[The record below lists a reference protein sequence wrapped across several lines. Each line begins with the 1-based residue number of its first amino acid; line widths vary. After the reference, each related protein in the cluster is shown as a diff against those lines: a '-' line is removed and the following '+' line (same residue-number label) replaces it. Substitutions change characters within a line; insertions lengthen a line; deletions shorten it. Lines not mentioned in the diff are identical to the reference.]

1 MIPFIDLQAQRQ
13 RIAPQ
18 IAAAVTRVI
27 EHGGYV
33 LGPEVAELESK
44 LSEFVSSESNTIPHT
59 VTCGSGTEGL
69 SMVLMAWG
77 VGSVS
82 GGSAKD
88 AVFCPAFTFVA
99 TAEVVALVG
108 AVPFF
113 VDVEEDS
120 FNMSPASL
128 AAAIIEAKNQGLIP
142 RVVIAVDLFG
152 QAANYS
158 AILPIAAE
166 AGLRVLCDAA
176 QAFGGEVT
184 LAGSNHRQKIGSVG
198 HATVTSFFPAKPL
211 GCYGEGGAIFSCDMD
226 LVVKLKSIRAHGMGE
241 DRYQNI
247 RLGIN
252 GRLETI
258 QAAILLQKLTIFA
271 DEIDLRQGV
280 AAHYD
285 RLLSD
290 MGAVAKGVKLP
301 RVAAG
306 NLSAWAQ
313 YTVILPMGCDRA
325 RVIAELKSAEIPSMV
340 YYPIP
345 LNRQVAYCDF
355 PLVAAGVG
363 VSESLAERVLSLPMH
378 PYLAVETQMRIA
390 EVFCRAIF

>member
-13 RIAPQ
+13 RLAPQ

-33 LGPEVAELESK
+33 LGPEVGELETK
-44 LSEFVSSESNTIPHT
+44 LSQFVDSQSSQSTQT

-69 SMVLMAWG
+69 AMVLMAWG
-77 VGSVS
+77 IGSIS
-82 GGSAKD
+82 GGSLKD

-113 VDVEEDS
+113 VDVEADS

-128 AAAIIEAKNQGLIP
+128 AAAILEAKKQGLTP
-142 RVVIAVDLFG
+142 RVVIPVDLFG
-152 QAANYS
+152 QAANY
-158 AILPIAAE
+158 ADILPIAAE

-184 LAGSNHRQKIGSVG
+184 LAGSNHRQKIGTVG
-198 HATVTSFFPAKPL
+198 DATVTSFFPAKPL
-211 GCYGEGGAIFSCDMD
+211 GCYGEGGAIFSHDAETI
-226 LVVKLKSIRAHGMGE
+226 VKLKSIRAHGMGS
-241 DRYQNI
+241 DRYENI

-258 QAAILLQKLTIFA
+258 QAAILLQKLTIFE
-271 DEIDLRQGV
+271 DEIAQRQKI
-280 AAHYD
+280 AAHYNQS
-285 RLLSD
+285 LTD
-290 MGAVAKGVKLP
+290 MGATARSVTLP
-301 RVAAG
+301 QIAAG

-313 YTVILPMGCDRA
+313 YTVILPTNCDRA
-325 RVIAELKSAEIPSMV
+325 HLIAELKAAEIPSMV

-345 LNRQVAYCDF
+345 LNRQAAYRDY
-355 PLVAAGVG
+355 PTVAAGVPI
-363 VSESLAERVLSLPMH
+363 SESLAQRVLSLPMH
-378 PYLAVETQMRIA
+378 PYLTFETVEKIA
-390 EVFCRAIF
+390 SVFGKAL